1 MGKVLIDGSPC
12 EVAIPSDASM
22 VSAFEVA
29 RDSVADSG
37 RVVVEVEINNRRV
50 VWEDGANEWAA
61 PFTNS
66 DTISIHTDDPVRM
79 SVSLLNRIIDR
90 LPAITSAHR
99 QAAAT
104 LRSGDI
110 PTGVAQVL
118 EVMPWWQDLLAGIVN
133 ICKLQNIKVD
143 EEPWRSIGLGE
154 IISKLQEQLN
164 EFHLACTVQDYVLLA
179 DLLDYEFAPLA
190 DQWKSVCTAFRQEL
204 QGKPASKEAQ

>member
-1 MGKVLIDGSPC
+1 MGKVLIDGSPR
-12 EVAIPSDASM
+12 EFAIPSDASI

-29 RDSVADSG
+29 RDAVADSG

-50 VWEDGANEWAA
+50 VWEDGAKEWGA
-61 PFTNS
+61 PFSTD

-90 LPAITSAHR
+90 LPTIAKDHR

-104 LRSGDI
+104 LRGGDI
-110 PTGVAQVL
+110 PAGVAQVL
-118 EVMPWWQDLLAGIVN
+118 EVMPWWQDLLAGVVN
-133 ICKLQNIKVD
+133 ICKLQCIRYD
-143 EEPWRSIGLGE
+143 EEPWRSIGLEE

-164 EFHLACTVQDYVLLA
+164 EFHEACTVQDYVLLA

-190 DQWKSVCTAFRQEL
+190 DQWNSVCTAFRQEL